1 MTLAGATASEY
12 TIIDILGDLQ
22 GDPGDGWDVAGV
34 SDGTKNHT
42 LTRKSSICS
51 PNPTPLGSIYFLRF

>member
-22 GDPGDGWDVAGV
+22 GDPGDGWAVAGV
-34 SDGTKNHT
+34 SDGTK
-42 LTRKSSICS
+42 S
-51 PNPTPLGSIYFLRF
+51 YFD